1 MPEAHD
7 SVGSNPTVATNIH
20 GEIGKLAKP
29 KVLGTFVC
37 GFDSRS
43 RYHFLDTILSAWRKG
58 RRRMFRPYGAKAHVG
73 STPTVDTILLT

>member
-43 RYHFLDTILSAWRKG
+43 RYHLVRVAERQTPYVQTIRGESPCGFNSHRG
-58 RRRMFRPYGAKAHVG
+58 HHP
-73 STPTVDTILLT
+73 VDLI